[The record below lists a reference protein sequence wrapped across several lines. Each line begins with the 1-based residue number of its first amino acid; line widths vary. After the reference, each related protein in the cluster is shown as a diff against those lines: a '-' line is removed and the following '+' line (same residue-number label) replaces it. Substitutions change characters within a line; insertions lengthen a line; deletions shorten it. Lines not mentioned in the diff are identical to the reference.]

1 MADYRDDGGKRKVG
15 GCLGIG
21 LAVVLVL
28 VLVLVGLASFRTGG
42 EPEITIE
49 PSAKGIGART
59 PIEVRVAEGGRGIDD
74 VRVELVQGDRV
85 EVIAE
90 KEYTPRQAWA
100 FWGPR
105 TAEDTFTVEVGR
117 ATVPNLRSGDATVRV
132 VAERAGTWM
141 RNPEPAVAEVTLPV
155 RLTPPQLSV
164 ISNQHYVNQGGA
176 EVVVYRVGDTAVR
189 SGVEAGDWWFPGF
202 DLPGGGAGEK
212 FALFAVPYDVSDQ
225 GQVKLIAVDDV
236 GNRAEA
242 GFIDRFTPK
251 PPSEGTIELTDAF
264 MGRVVPEIINN
275 SPGFEDKGGVL
286 ENYLAIN
293 GAMREQNRQRL
304 VELGGQS
311 AEEFL
316 FHEPFLPMPGGQVMS
331 PFATHRTYVYNGKEV
346 DEAFHLGF
354 DLASTQ
360 RAPVPAAAN
369 GRVLLAEYHG
379 IYGNA
384 VVLDHGYGV
393 MTLYGHLS
401 SFDVQE
407 GQTIERGQS
416 VGRTGQT
423 GLAGGDHLHYEV
435 MLRGHPTTPVEWWDR
450 KWLTDRLSRKL
461 GDSWSLGQPGQAGQ
475 QQGGQQQGGEQ
486 TTPAQPADG

>member
-1 MADYRDDGGKRKVG
+1 MADYRDDSGKRKVG
-15 GCLGIG
+15 GCVGIG
-21 LAVVLVL
+21 LAVVLVI
-28 VLVLVGLASFRTGG
+28 VLLLVGLSAFRVGG
-42 EPEITIE
+42 ETEVAIE
-49 PSAKGIGART
+49 PAAQGIGART
-59 PIEVRVAEGGRGIDD
+59 PVEVTVRSGGRGLED
-74 VRVELVQGDRV
+74 VAVQLVQGDRV
-85 EVIAE
+85 QEIAR
-90 KEYTPRQAWA
+90 KEYTPRAAYA

-105 TAEDTFTVEVGR
+105 TSEDTFTVEVGR
-117 ATVPNLRSGDATVRV
+117 ETVKNLRSGEATIRV

-141 RNPEPAVAEVTLPV
+141 RHPDAAVAEVTLPV

-164 ISNQHYVNQGGA
+164 TSSQHYVTQGGA

-189 SGVEAGDWWFPGF
+189 SGVQAGDWWFPGF
-202 DLPGGGAGEK
+202 DLPGGGGGEK
-212 FALFAVPYDVSDQ
+212 FALFAVPYDLGDAN
-225 GQVKLIAVDDV
+225 QVRLVAVDDV

-251 PPSEGTIELTDAF
+251 APSEGTIELDDAF
-264 MGRVVPEIINN
+264 MSRVVPEIINN
-275 SPGFEDKGGVL
+275 SPGFEDQGGLL

-293 GAMREQNRQRL
+293 GAMRQQNRERL
-304 VELGGQS
+304 EELGQGS

-331 PFATHRTYVYNGKEV
+331 PFATHRTYMYGGRKV

-369 GRVLLAEYHG
+369 GRVLLAGYHG

-407 GQTIERGQS
+407 GQTVERGQP

-461 GDSWSLGQPGQAGQ
+461 GDAWSLGQGG
-475 QQGGQQQGGEQ
+475 QGGQQGRAASDEAAAPPG
-486 TTPAQPADG
+486 A

>member
-1 MADYRDDGGKRKVG
+1 MADYRDDGKRKVG
-15 GCLGIG
+15 GCVGIG
-21 LAVVLVL
+21 LLVVLVL
-28 VLVLVGLASFRTGG
+28 VLGLVALASFRAGG
-42 EPEITIE
+42 EPEIAIE
-49 PSAKGIGART
+49 PSAQGIGART
-59 PIEVRVAEGGRGIDD
+59 PIDVRVAAGGRGLDD

-85 EVIAE
+85 EVVAE

-105 TAEDTFTVEVGR
+105 TTEDTFTVEVGR

-132 VAERAGTWM
+132 VAERPGTWM
-141 RNPEPAVAEVTLPV
+141 RSPDPAIAEVTLPV
-155 RLTPPQLSV
+155 RLTPPSLSV
-164 ISNQHYVNQGGA
+164 MSNQHYVTQGGA
-176 EVVVYRVGDTAVR
+176 EVVVYRVGDTAER
-189 SGVEAGDWWFPGF
+189 SGVEAGDWFFPGYP
-202 DLPGGGAGEK
+202 LPGGAAGEH
-212 FALFAVPYDVSDQ
+212 FALFAWPYDLADQ
-225 GQVKLIAVDDV
+225 NRVKLVAIDDV

-242 GFIDRFTPK
+242 SFVDRFTPK
-251 PPSEGTIELTDAF
+251 PPSEGTIELTDGF
-264 MGRVVPEIINN
+264 MSRVVPEIINN
-275 SPGFEDKGGVL
+275 TPGFEDQGGLL
-286 ENYLAIN
+286 ENYLWIN
-293 GAMREQNRQRL
+293 GELRERNRQRL
-304 VELGGQS
+304 VELASQT
-311 AEEFL
+311 ATEFL
-316 FHEPFLPMPGGQVMS
+316 WHEPFLPFPGGQVMS
-331 PFATHRTYVYNGKEV
+331 PFATHRTYLYDERKV

-360 RAPVPAAAN
+360 KAPVPAAAN

-401 SFDVQE
+401 SIDVQE
-407 GQTIERGQS
+407 GQTVERGQS

-461 GDSWSLGQPGQAGQ
+461 GDAWTLGQPGQG
-475 QQGGQQQGGEQ
+475 GGEGQ
-486 TTPAQPADG
+486 ERAARQAAAAEAGR